1 MRFLKKLQIKF
12 ITYKLI
18 HKDYYMSDIIWINYN
33 NYVSKVYK
41 GKSLKKINNN
51 NLNSIQKKF
60 DKMICIK
67 RN

>member
-33 NYVSKVYK
+33 NYVNKVYK

-51 NLNSIQKKF
+51 NLNSI
-60 DKMICIK
+60 
-67 RN
+67 